1 MPTLKERQK
10 AMREKMNY
18 ADTIIEKVCEY
29 YKISN
34 KDIRGKSR
42 KFIHTKPRFVAIWLI
57 KDEINLKLTAISDL
71 FGRNHTTIIHS
82 LRTIEHS
89 LSMIYDTDI
98 SIDIKELKK
107 ILSY

>member
-1 MPTLKERQK
+1 MK
-10 AMREKMNY
+10 EKMNY

-29 YKISN
+29 YKVSN

-42 KFIHTKPRFVAIWLI
+42 KFIHTKPRFVAIYLI
-57 KDEINLKLTAISDL
+57 KDELGLKLTAISDM

-82 LRTIEHS
+82 LR
-89 LSMIYDTDI
+89 MIQDSITQKYDTDI
-98 SIDIKELKK
+98 SIDIKEIKK